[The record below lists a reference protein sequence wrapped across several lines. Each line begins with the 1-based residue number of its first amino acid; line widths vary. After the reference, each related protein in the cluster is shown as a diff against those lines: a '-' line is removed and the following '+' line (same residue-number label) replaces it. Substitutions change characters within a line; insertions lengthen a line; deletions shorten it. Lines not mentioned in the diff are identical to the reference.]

1 MDKIFCDYDR
11 AHLYWGDKE
20 KLDAHAVGSEVV
32 VDQIRKK
39 QQTVGRANREGEIGI
54 VSNGVR
60 AVGIAA
66 HVKQQQHN
74 DRHDQSKEHWAA
86 AREVTRFLFHNGG
99 ELARETRQS
108 PSGLGFGLFHAHLF
122 ARDGFAKTFSCV
134 QPAQTDVEQKTENTS
149 ISG

>member
-86 AREVTRFLFHNGG
+86 AREDRKSTRLNSSH
-99 ELARETRQS
+99 
-108 PSGLGFGLFHAHLF
+108 P
-122 ARDGFAKTFSCV
+122 
-134 QPAQTDVEQKTENTS
+134 S
-149 ISG
+149 ISYAVFCLKKKKKIKNTQK